1 MSRSLLVGLL
11 AIVLSVSFLPQSLAA
26 TDSVSFQMSCTI
38 PVLADFSMQSASMAS
53 PGFQTNVEEYLLQE
67 SEETLGDVTKQ
78 LQTYTLL

>member
-1 MSRSLLVGLL
+1 MSKSLLVGLF

-38 PVLADFSMQSASMAS
+38 PVLADFSMQGAAMSVS
-53 PGFQTNVEEYLLQE
+53 GFQTNTEEYLLQG
-67 SEETLGDVTKQ
+67 SEEISGGVTKQ